1 MFIHREEY
9 YHTREEAQE
18 KGIAGQA
25 DVIVAKQ
32 RNGPTGDVKLA
43 WFDKYTRFE
52 NLSQKP
58 YEEFG
63 DSSTAAIQALGK
75 IDRALPNMRACR
87 VGPKG

>member
-1 MFIHREEY
+1 M
-9 YHTREEAQE
+9 YHTREEAHG
-18 KGIAGQA
+18 KGRAAGQA

-58 YEEFG
+58 YEEFEG
-63 DSSTAAIQALGK
+63 RHRI
-75 IDRALPNMRACR
+75 
-87 VGPKG
+87 

>member
-1 MFIHREEY
+1 M
-9 YHTREEAQE
+9 
-18 KGIAGQA
+18 
-25 DVIVAKQ
+25 IVAKQ

-63 DSSTAAIQALGK
+63 EYQEDFSERPPFPNTKQVLLG
-75 IDRALPNMRACR
+75 
-87 VGPKG
+87 